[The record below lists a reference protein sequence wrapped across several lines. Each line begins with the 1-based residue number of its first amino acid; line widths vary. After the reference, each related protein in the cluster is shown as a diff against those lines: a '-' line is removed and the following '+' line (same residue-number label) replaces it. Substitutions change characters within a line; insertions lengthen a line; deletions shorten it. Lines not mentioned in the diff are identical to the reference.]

1 MLFDA
6 RQIPFLTLSRLSG
19 CFTHESPVTASNK
32 LTCSWQKDFI
42 DGHGYCFIELKPQDR
57 VRTTQTEEAA
67 MKFAPTLFIALMFGA
82 VPAARA
88 ASTVAEPA
96 TLLLIG
102 PLLAALWML
111 RRRRLRYGQLDFS
124 QSLRK

>member
-1 MLFDA
+1 
-6 RQIPFLTLSRLSG
+6 
-19 CFTHESPVTASNK
+19 
-32 LTCSWQKDFI
+32 
-42 DGHGYCFIELKPQDR
+42 
-57 VRTTQTEEAA
+57 

-82 VPAARA
+82 VSAASA
-88 ASTVAEPA
+88 ASTVPEPA

-102 PLLAALWML
+102 PLLAALWVL